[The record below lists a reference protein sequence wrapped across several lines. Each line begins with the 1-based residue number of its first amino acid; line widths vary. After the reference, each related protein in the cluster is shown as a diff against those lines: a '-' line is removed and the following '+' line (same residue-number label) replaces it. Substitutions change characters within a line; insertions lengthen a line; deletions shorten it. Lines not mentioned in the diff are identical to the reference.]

1 MTPSE
6 RLAAVSAELSRLDD
20 LLKTLWSDN
29 ARAHAG
35 ARRIACLHL
44 ALQISKD
51 HDLDFSWPA
60 GPPHPRT
67 ARLF

>member
-6 RLAAVSAELSRLDD
+6 RLAFVSAEISRLDD
-20 LLKTLWSDN
+20 LLKTLWNID
-29 ARAHAG
+29 ARAHVG

-51 HDLDFSWPA
+51 HDLDFSWPP

-67 ARLF
+67 ARIS

>member
-6 RLAAVSAELSRLDD
+6 RLAFVSAELSRLDD

-29 ARAHAG
+29 ARAHVG

-44 ALQISKD
+44 ALQISSD
-51 HDLDFSWPA
+51 HDLSFSWPV

-67 ARLF
+67 ARLS

>member
-6 RLAAVSAELSRLDD
+6 RLAAVSTELSRLDD

-44 ALQISKD
+44 ALQISSD
-51 HDLDFSWPA
+51 HDLSFSWPA

-67 ARLF
+67 ARFS

>member
-6 RLAAVSAELSRLDD
+6 RLAAVSAEISRLDE
-20 LLKTLWSDN
+20 LLATLWNLD

-35 ARRIACLHL
+35 ARRIACLRL
-44 ALQISKD
+44 ALQLSKD

-67 ARLF
+67 ARLS

>member
-1 MTPSE
+1 VKPSE
-6 RLAAVSAELSRLDD
+6 RLAIVSAELSRLDD

-35 ARRIACLHL
+35 ARRIACLQL
-44 ALQISKD
+44 ALQISSE
-51 HDLDFSWPA
+51 HDLSFSWSA

-67 ARLF
+67 SRLS

>member
-1 MTPSE
+1 MTPPE

-44 ALQISKD
+44 ALQISKQ
-51 HDLDFSWPA
+51 HDLVFSWPA

>member
-1 MTPSE
+1 VTSSE
-6 RLAAVSAELSRLDD
+6 RLAAVSAELSRLDN

-67 ARLF
+67 ARLS

>member
-1 MTPSE
+1 MKPSE

-20 LLKTLWSDN
+20 LLKTLWSVD

-44 ALQISKD
+44 ALQISNE
-51 HDLDFSWPA
+51 HGLDFDWPH

-67 ARLF
+67 ARLS